1 MAEPKYRF
9 VKMPKPPA
17 GRGIR
22 GVQARQ
28 RFQRSGGRKKQI
40 LNPETGKY
48 VDVLSG
54 EAGKRQLQKFYPT
67 EERGES
73 IKKVGEAKKEQ
84 AKRKT
89 KAQKKFDA
97 AVEDTKK
104 KRKEKKT
111 KAQLASI
118 FEKGRAERGARSEPT
133 PPTAPIAKDN
143 KFKELLD
150 KIDAEGGKLAG
161 LPPLPSRPTAPQ
173 PVTEITADSPPPTT
187 GRLTRGPGPEAP
199 PPPPRIRITEEAP
212 KPSLADL
219 SELPIRDQ
227 KELNAVLKDL
237 KNRVISPDFKTPT
250 QDEIAEAVTKATGGR
265 FTPPTSKVAEPPPP
279 KVEPVVPSKGT
290 KLFGKEIDPNAS
302 ELDKLKQRYNTLK
315 DTRFIADPG
324 PEYFQGLKKLEEQII
339 ALDPSFVGEFSS
351 SGAISPPTKVDIPGA
366 GQVTLPSVPA
376 VTTTPTPAPS
386 VLPPLETTDS
396 KLEPTPVVPTPRLE
410 PTPVVPTPRPAPPSA
425 AELNTARQ
433 AFLKAT
439 DPLYDVRETYVPTN
453 ILGQTYDPR
462 VREDY
467 ARRML
472 QAGANVQ
479 QGGSPSFEMPTSA
492 VPQVQFGGYGAPAP
506 MAALAPYAGMGAP
519 PPPPQLASGAVV
531 NPGTGEPEPVGY
543 VPPRMLQGPIT

>member
-1 MAEPKYRF
+1 M
-9 VKMPKPPA
+9 
-17 GRGIR
+17 
-22 GVQARQ
+22 
-28 RFQRSGGRKKQI
+28 
-40 LNPETGKY
+40 
-48 VDVLSG
+48 
-54 EAGKRQLQKFYPT
+54 
-67 EERGES
+67 
-73 IKKVGEAKKEQ
+73 
-84 AKRKT
+84 
-89 KAQKKFDA
+89 
-97 AVEDTKK
+97 
-104 KRKEKKT
+104 

-118 FEKGRAERGARSEPT
+118 FEKGRAERGAGSEPA
-133 PPTAPIAKDN
+133 PPPAPVAKDN

-161 LPPLPSRPTAPQ
+161 LPLLLSKPTAPR
-173 PVTEITADSPPPTT
+173 PVTEIK
-187 GRLTRGPGPEAP
+187 
-199 PPPPRIRITEEAP
+199 EAP

-315 DTRFIADPG
+315 NTRFIADPG

-339 ALDPSFVGEFSS
+339 ALDPNFVGEFSS
-351 SGAISPPTKVDIPGA
+351 SEAISPPTKVNIPGG
-366 GQVTLPSVPA
+366 GQVAIPSVPA

-396 KLEPTPVVPTPRLE
+396 KLEPTPVVPA
-410 PTPVVPTPRPAPPSA
+410 PTPAPPPQFVSM
-425 AELNTARQ
+425 
-433 AFLKAT
+433 
-439 DPLYDVRETYVPTN
+439 DPLQRDREKYIPTN

-472 QAGANVQ
+472 QAGANIQ

-531 NPGTGEPEPVGY
+531 NPGTGKAEPVGY

>member
-22 GVQARQ
+22 GIQARQ

-48 VDVLSG
+48 VDVLPG
-54 EAGKRQLQKFYPT
+54 EAGKQQLQKFYPT

-89 KAQKKFDA
+89 EAQKKFDA

-104 KRKEKKT
+104 KRKERAA
-111 KAQLASI
+111 KA
-118 FEKGRAERGARSEPT
+118 EP
-133 PPTAPIAKDN
+133 
-143 KFKELLD
+143 
-150 KIDAEGGKLAG
+150 
-161 LPPLPSRPTAPQ
+161 
-173 PVTEITADSPPPTT
+173 PPPTT
-187 GRLTRGPGPEAP
+187 GRLTRGPEAP
-199 PPPPRIRITEEAP
+199 LPPPRIRITEEAP
-212 KPSLADL
+212 KPPMVDLA
-219 SELPIRDQ
+219 ELPIRDQ

-302 ELDKLKQRYNTLK
+302 ELDKLKERYNTLK

-324 PEYFQGLKKLEEQII
+324 PEYFQGLKKLEEQIM
-339 ALDPSFVGEFSS
+339 ALDPNFVGEFSS
-351 SGAISPPTKVDIPGA
+351 SEAISPPTKVDIPGG

-386 VLPPLETTDS
+386 VLPPFERTDS
-396 KLEPTPVVPTPRLE
+396 KLENGFQEPTPVVPA
-410 PTPVVPTPRPAPPSA
+410 PRPAPPSA

-439 DPLYDVRETYVPTN
+439 DPLYGVRETYVPTN

-472 QAGANVQ
+472 QAGANIQ

-531 NPGTGEPEPVGY
+531 NPGTGKAEPVGY